1 MYLRTEMMASMGFQN
16 DWNINHDFDDI
27 RWFLFLSP
35 IIFGSK
41 FFWTKKVFLTKDLRS
56 KILCIQK
63 SFETWLFFVFF
74 YSKIV
79 LELFFWYQN
88 SFDPIVC
95 HIFLMLQPK
104 NSNGIFMTFLIEI
117 HQVSF
122 FVFNEF
128 PLVKFWVHLSYS
140 KFPTFIYEQFMTG
153 G

>member
-41 FFWTKKVFLTKDLRS
+41 FFWTKKFS
-56 KILCIQK
+56 WPKIWDQK
-63 SFETWLFFVFF
+63 FCAFKNLLKPEYFFFF

-128 PLVKFWVHLSYS
+128 PLVKFRVHLSYS